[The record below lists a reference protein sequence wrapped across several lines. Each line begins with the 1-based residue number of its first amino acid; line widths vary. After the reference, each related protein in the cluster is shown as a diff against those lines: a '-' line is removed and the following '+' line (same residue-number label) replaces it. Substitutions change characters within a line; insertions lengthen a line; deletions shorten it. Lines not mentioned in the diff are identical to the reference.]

1 MKVTMELKLLP
12 DKQTTAL
19 LDFTMAEYISLVNDI
34 LDYAIACGKMPEL
47 SSKNL
52 RAPLPSALKDQCR
65 LDAKSIY
72 SKVTKPNSKLKGR
85 FPTLRKPVS
94 IWNNQNYKVGVDY
107 VAMPLFVNGKSHK
120 TKISAIVPDEALKI
134 LQSAKKGTMRITK
147 KGNKYIAQIA
157 YEKPEA
163 KPSTGTH
170 VMGVDLG
177 LKCPAVAVS
186 DGGKIKFYGNGRQN
200 KFIRRK
206 HNARRKKLGK
216 AKKLR
221 AIKKSRN
228 KEQRWMRNQD
238 HKVSRAIVN
247 EAIAQKVKT
256 IKLESLSGIRNSAR
270 TSRKNSHSLHGWSF
284 YRLGKFIEYKAQ
296 LAGIAVE
303 YVDPAY
309 TSQRCP
315 HCGCLNHAH
324 DRNYTCSCGYHTH
337 RDRVGAL
344 NILNA

>member
-12 DKQTTAL
+12 DKQTAAL

-134 LQSAKKGTMRITK
+134 LQSISPFSTYSKMCRTRI
-147 KGNKYIAQIA
+147 G
-157 YEKPEA
+157 
-163 KPSTGTH
+163 
-170 VMGVDLG
+170 G
-177 LKCPAVAVS
+177 LSFFAC
-186 DGGKIKFYGNGRQN
+186 
-200 KFIRRK
+200 
-206 HNARRKKLGK
+206 HNAIFL
-216 AKKLR
+216 
-221 AIKKSRN
+221 
-228 KEQRWMRNQD
+228 
-238 HKVSRAIVN
+238 
-247 EAIAQKVKT
+247 
-256 IKLESLSGIRNSAR
+256 LSMTN
-270 TSRKNSHSLHGWSF
+270 
-284 YRLGKFIEYKAQ
+284 
-296 LAGIAVE
+296 AG
-303 YVDPAY
+303 
-309 TSQRCP
+309 
-315 HCGCLNHAH
+315 L
-324 DRNYTCSCGYHTH
+324 
-337 RDRVGAL
+337 
-344 NILNA
+344 